1 MQECSGAAAPPRQV
15 LAAASPSDE
24 GSLAPKNGT
33 TGGSTSSSIRIVS
46 RGDSLWR
53 ISRITYGAGEQYAIL
68 YRANRDRIR
77 DPNLIHPGQ
86 VLVLP
91 LKRH

>member
-1 MQECSGAAAPPRQV
+1 M
-15 LAAASPSDE
+15 AAASSDE
-24 GSLAPKNGT
+24 GVSKSGSAS
-33 TGGSTSSSIRIVS
+33 GSTRIVS

-91 LKRH
+91 LRHR